1 MKIKLSKYFKKKTI
15 PDYGKKFNSYK
26 KAKNYSDSIGEY
38 FDNRFTKFEGPEK
51 IKLID
56 RFYIA
61 SFLPSIVKR
70 KKPVV
75 IDIGGGPNP
84 IYSYIKKATNI
95 TVKCFVLDTKKL
107 VNIIKNKLPKKFKSY
122 VKYVSSLDEIKFK
135 NVDIVY
141 FNSSLQ
147 YLEHYEQMIKKLTK
161 FQPKYILISY
171 TPFNKRNKNY
181 YSIQYGVP
189 GSIHP
194 IIFFSPKKLIKLMKK
209 MKYNNIY
216 KNNYRITSKNDS
228 FYYGDLLF
236 TKM

>member
-15 PDYGKKFNSYK
+15 PDYGKKFSSYK
-26 KAKNYSDSIGEY
+26 NAKNYSESIGEY
-38 FDNRFTKFEGPEK
+38 FDNRFTKFEGPDK

-61 SFLPSIVKR
+61 SFLPSLIKR

-75 IDIGGGPNP
+75 IDIVGGPNP

-95 TVKCFVLDTKKL
+95 TTKCFILDTKKL
-107 VNIIKNKLPKKFKSY
+107 VNIIKNKLPKRLKSN
-122 VKYVSSLDEIKFK
+122 VKYISSLDEINFK
-135 NVDIVY
+135 NIDIVY

-147 YLEHYEQMIKKLTK
+147 YLEHYEQVIKKLTK

-189 GSIHP
+189 GSVHP
-194 IIFFSPKKLIKLMKK
+194 IIFFSPEKLIKFMKK
-209 MKYNNIY
+209 MKYNIIF
-216 KNNYRITSKNDS
+216 KNKYNVTSKSDD
-228 FYYGDLLF
+228 FYYGDLIF
-236 TKM
+236 TKV

>member
-1 MKIKLSKYFKKKTI
+1 MKIKLSKYFKKKII

-84 IYSYIKKATNI
+84 IIVTLKATNI
-95 TVKCFVLDTKKL
+95 
-107 VNIIKNKLPKKFKSY
+107 
-122 VKYVSSLDEIKFK
+122 
-135 NVDIVY
+135 
-141 FNSSLQ
+141 
-147 YLEHYEQMIKKLTK
+147 
-161 FQPKYILISY
+161 
-171 TPFNKRNKNY
+171 KR
-181 YSIQYGVP
+181 
-189 GSIHP
+189 
-194 IIFFSPKKLIKLMKK
+194 
-209 MKYNNIY
+209 
-216 KNNYRITSKNDS
+216 
-228 FYYGDLLF
+228 
-236 TKM
+236 

>member
-107 VNIIKNKLPKKFKSY
+107 VNIIKNKLPKN
-122 VKYVSSLDEIKFK
+122 L
-135 NVDIVY
+135 N
-141 FNSSLQ
+141 
-147 YLEHYEQMIKKLTK
+147 
-161 FQPKYILISY
+161 
-171 TPFNKRNKNY
+171 
-181 YSIQYGVP
+181 
-189 GSIHP
+189 
-194 IIFFSPKKLIKLMKK
+194 LM
-209 MKYNNIY
+209 
-216 KNNYRITSKNDS
+216 
-228 FYYGDLLF
+228 
-236 TKM
+236 